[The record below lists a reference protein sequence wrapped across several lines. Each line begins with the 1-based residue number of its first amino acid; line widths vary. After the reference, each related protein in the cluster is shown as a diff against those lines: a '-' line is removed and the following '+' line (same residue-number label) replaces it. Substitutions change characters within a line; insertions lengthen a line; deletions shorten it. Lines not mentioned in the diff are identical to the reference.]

1 MRSKKKG
8 FTIIELVIVIA
19 VIGVLSA
26 ILIPTFS
33 GITGKAEEAVRQ
45 ENLRNAMVKF
55 QTDAVN
61 GHMDANEDV
70 ALPQNVT
77 EKDMQMT
84 MDGTNY
90 VFDNDS
96 QSWVPGEFKA
106 VEGYGARGRINP
118 KKAVDTYT
126 IDQLGPHDIPYD
138 PLIYKLMWVG
148 ANFRGYSN
156 YGDCLVRFLA
166 LISEYAD
173 YINNSVSDESDY
185 TIATIAQNEKYAEFL
200 YNKGVS
206 SDREDGFKKHEGA
219 FLVGD
224 DNSFEFKPKVVIVDG
239 DGNPAAEANWTQP
252 FTVTVEKKVGSNFV
266 AADPALYSLPETL
279 TIDNLKIDFA
289 DEAVGETFRITTAPT
304 GLPEKRVKKFTQSLE
319 VDVIDGFNVYRG
331 LDLAYVDDTVDGVK
345 MSWSPSSG
353 EAYGSVTNWETF
365 KTSKGLSTTY
375 HPSNFIFQDNVK
387 ITKADFPSEFI
398 YPAESPKA
406 GSLINDA
413 AIYRVL
419 SSGTRHVTLHGN
431 FFQLDCSAIPLVTI
445 GVEEASTAT
454 LFQPGHHAS
463 QEASS
468 ITFKNLNVT
477 GNSRYVTD
485 NSGAAYV
492 GGLTLAKTAYACEHI
507 TFDNVLARNFFQ
519 TAQAQYRMM
528 SSISAAVN
536 ADSSAA
542 QYSDVRIYDCKF
554 TDNYNAFIYSYGG
567 HVHAERTYFH
577 KCGGPIIIQDHVN
590 YRKWFE
596 SNPTNSLFEDGA
608 PIPWIPRA
616 FFTDCVFDNYVVGTE
631 AWFLE
636 FDQDAMIYTMVR
648 PISDQLYKEF
658 GQSFILDPTF
668 HAGVDNSANPNAVM
682 NFVALNK
689 GVGVGAS
696 SSAVCGEV
704 VITNTAAAVTEHF
717 DYAEGKNSVRGE
729 IQTRNQRTGAQMGLS
744 PVFQNG
750 DNFIGLDYNEDVVP
764 TILNG
769 KLLPESPTDD
779 SFYTYAGPHTGMYI
793 MGMMMVL
800 GMVHR

>member
-90 VFDNDS
+90 VFDKDS

-239 DGNPAAEANWTQP
+239 DGNPAAEANWAQP

-319 VDVIDGFNVYRG
+319 VSVIDGFNVYRG
-331 LDLAYVDDTVDGVK
+331 LDLAYVDDTADGAK

-353 EAYGSVTNWETF
+353 EAFGLVTNWETF
-365 KTSKGLSTTY
+365 KTSKGLATDY
-375 HPSNFIFQDNVK
+375 HPANFIFQDNIK
-387 ITKADFPSEFI
+387 ITKADFPSDYL
-398 YPAESPKA
+398 YPAESEKA

-413 AIYRVL
+413 ALYRVL
-419 SSGTRHVTLHGN
+419 SAGTRHITFHGN
-431 FFQLDCSAIPLVTI
+431 FFQLDCSAIPLVTL
-445 GVEEASTAT
+445 GVGEASTAT
-454 LFQPGHHAS
+454 VFQPGHHAS

-485 NSGAAYV
+485 NSGAAYA
-492 GGLTLAKTAYACEHI
+492 GGICFAKTAYACEHI

-519 TAQAQYRMM
+519 TVQAQYRMM
-528 SSISAAVN
+528 SSISSAVN

-554 TDNYNAFIYSYGG
+554 TDNYNVFIYSYGG

-577 KCGGPIIIQDHVN
+577 KCGGPIIMQDHVN
-590 YRKWFE
+590 YRRWFE
-596 SNPTNSLFEDGA
+596 SNPTNSLYKEDGVT

-631 AWFLE
+631 PWFIQ
-636 FDQDAMIYTMVR
+636 FGVSAMVLNQIK
-648 PISDQLYKEF
+648 PISDAFYQTYVTQAF
-658 GQSFILDPTF
+658 VLDPTDPTKP
-668 HAGVDNSANPNAVM
+668 ALASASANSVM

-696 SSAVCGEV
+696 DSSVCGEV
-704 VITNTAAAVTEHF
+704 VITTGTFEEHF
-717 DYAEGKNSVRGE
+717 DYGEGNATVRYVVKNV
-729 IQTRNQRTGAQMGLS
+729 QAA
-744 PVFQNG
+744 FQNG
-750 DNFIGLDYNEDVVP
+750 DNYIAG
-764 TILNG
+764 NG
-769 KLLPESPTDD
+769 TPLSGDMMG
-779 SFYTYAGPHTGMYI
+779 FATYSGTHTGLYLGGMLMV
-793 MGMMMVL
+793 MGLVK
-800 GMVHR
+800 GAVAAAE